1 MYATRVTFE
10 NGESRPAVTNIGV
23 RPTVDDGDRVTVEGF
38 ILDFQG
44 DLYGQTVRMEFY
56 KRLRGER
63 KFPSLEALKDE
74 VMRNAEQ
81 TRTYF
86 STQP

>member
-1 MYATRVTFE
+1 M
-10 NGESRPAVTNIGV
+10 
-23 RPTVDDGDRVTVEGF
+23 DDGDRVTVEGF
-38 ILDFQG
+38 ILDFSG

-63 KFPSLEALKDE
+63 KFDSLEELKQE

-81 TRTYF
+81 TRHYF
-86 STQP
+86 EGL